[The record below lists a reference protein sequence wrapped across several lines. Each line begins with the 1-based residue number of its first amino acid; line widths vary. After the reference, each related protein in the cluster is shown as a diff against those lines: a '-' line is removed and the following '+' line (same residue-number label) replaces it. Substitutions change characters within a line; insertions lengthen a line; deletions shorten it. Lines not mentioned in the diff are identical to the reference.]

1 MANALDRMLA
11 NIGASNIREQQ
22 REERM
27 SSNILAQAFQR
38 EDRRVTQATNVLGE
52 LQKQITT
59 LSDPKEV
66 DKITSGA
73 KSIANQV
80 DSPVVEAI
88 MNGLQNTAD
97 LKKKNINIEKASNTL
112 KNNYVQQ
119 IKKAG
124 GNETELAELI
134 TIASTLPNTELR
146 EDITKNIN
154 ATIEATKNL
163 KTAYQTENLSKSF
176 KDLRGKISSYIVN
189 NDREGLRNYL
199 EDDPTFLLYN
209 RDKKIDDEELGITLS
224 NVSASVFKGDQKE
237 FDQQLA
243 TTLGEIAKRQPTKK
257 DTYKG
262 VPDLA
267 SFANQKTDI
276 IDDFSKS
283 MSAELKLFN
292 SKAKDALKMD
302 GSSPTF
308 KNLVSF
314 DVGELT
320 TPGAVERQ
328 LKNVSDHILG
338 LIDVG
343 KSKSNV
349 VVNIIPSIKK
359 ESIHWE
365 DYQTAD
371 DKINKTDYIKMTGS
385 EDGYTE
391 GMTWADEQVVNARY
405 INFNGRQ
412 ILNPEFVKKIITDIT
427 EPKETKKDN
436 PNYES
441 DLLTKQKGFGKA
453 MFEAHSRADED
464 KDSQG
469 TRDKTVT
476 YFEMTDYLMK
486 ISDYYVQQVS
496 QASEILNMNNEIDQT
511 NETINNLNTQYN
523 FTSDVFTTTLDSTQA
538 PVDTTT
544 QK

>member
-59 LSDPKEV
+59 LSDPAEV

-80 DSPVVEAI
+80 DSPVVQAI

-97 LKKKNINIEKASNTL
+97 LTKKNINIEKATNTL

-134 TIASTLPNTELR
+134 TIASTLPDTKVR
-146 EDITKNIN
+146 EDITKNITAN
-154 ATIEATKNL
+154 IEATKNL
-163 KTAYQTENLSKSF
+163 TTAYQTENLSKSF
-176 KDLRGKISSYIVN
+176 KDLRGQISSFIVN
-189 NDREGLRNYL
+189 SDKEGLRNWL
-199 EDDPTFLLYN
+199 ENDPTFSLYN
-209 RDKKIDDEELGITLS
+209 RDKKVDDEELGIVLS
-224 NVSASVFKGDQKE
+224 NVSTSVFEGDPKE

-243 TTLGEIAKRQPTKK
+243 TSLGEIAKRQPTKE

-262 VPDLA
+262 VPNLA
-267 SFANQKTDI
+267 SFANEKTDI

-283 MSAELKLFN
+283 MSAELKLFD
-292 SKAKDALKMD
+292 STAKDALKMD

-308 KNLVSF
+308 KNLVAF
-314 DVGELT
+314 TDGQLT

-343 KSKSNV
+343 KSKSKISKFVFGNTD
-349 VVNIIPSIKK
+349 
-359 ESIHWE
+359 SIHWE
-365 DYQTAD
+365 DYQTD
-371 DKINKTDYIKMTGS
+371 KDKINKTDYVKMTGS
-385 EDGYTE
+385 ADGWTSE
-391 GMTWADEQVVNARY
+391 TTWADEKVVNARY

-412 ILNPEFVKKIITDIT
+412 ILNPEFLKKIITDIT
-427 EPKETKKDN
+427 EPEEAKKEDK
-436 PNYES
+436 NYES
-441 DLLTKQKGFGKA
+441 ISLAKQKAFGEA
-453 MFEAHSRADED
+453 MFKAHSRADED
-464 KDSQG
+464 EDALG
-469 TRDKTVT
+469 TRDEQVT

-496 QASEILNMNNEIDQT
+496 QADKILNMNNEIDQT